1 MGIINEEKLTNFD
14 LDFSNI
20 ARNTY
25 SKQGTSTITRT
36 QIVTSGDGKTIRKT
50 TVTFSRVSTRQL
62 DLSGK
67 FMDKGISLEPQGGQ

>member
-1 MGIINEEKLTNFD
+1 MEIINEEKLTNFD

-25 SKQGTSTITRT
+25 SERGTSTITTT
-36 QIVTSGDGKTIRKT
+36 QTSNSSNGKTIRKT
-50 TVTFSRVSTRQL
+50 TIIISRVFTRQL

-67 FMDKGISLEPQGGQ
+67 FMDERVTLEPQGGQ